1 MQLLVY
7 INVVY
12 EQEDRYT
19 YTQAFISEMLSVL
32 YTYTDKETHVI
43 KLWASSQHCYEH
55 VIYIKHSVA
64 VAN

>member
-19 YTQAFISEMLSVL
+19 YTQVFISEMLSVL
-32 YTYTDKETHVI
+32 YTYTDKETHY
-43 KLWASSQHCYEH
+43 KAMGQFTTLL
-55 VIYIKHSVA
+55 
-64 VAN
+64 